1 MSVGIVQRTDECKYS
16 GFENEPQCEKYD
28 AAKDLLLESTATF
41 WKVERSDL
49 DSIIECIYGIQ
60 DKVQGKIES
69 LKSLELEEVSILRS
83 MRQLQKLREK
93 AVQAVNPEKIE
104 SARARLRELTSQL
117 QALESTLE
125 TAKSD
130 MISASDA
137 YEAAV
142 RLKRDPT
149 KSSKTKTRLN
159 REWLGIQ
166 QARPRTEKVHQR
178 ALEMRDAAK
187 QSVDE
192 QAAQVKLL
200 GDGTTK
206 IDADI
211 EIFKERLLANK
222 GRWAEIN
229 VEIDDLSNTA
239 SIHIDVFVT
248 TYVAVELQQQART
261 SLRKLK
267 RSCIGE

>member
-1 MSVGIVQRTDECKYS
+1 MSVGIVRRTDECKYS
-16 GFENEPQCEKYD
+16 GFENEPQFEKYD
-28 AAKDLLLESTATF
+28 AAKDSLLESTATA
-41 WKVERSDL
+41 WKVQRSDL
-49 DSIIECIYGIQ
+49 DIIIDCIYGLQ
-60 DKVQGKIES
+60 DKIQGIIAS
-69 LKSLELEEVSILRS
+69 LKSLELEEVSIIRS
-83 MRQLQKLREK
+83 IRQLQLLRAK

-104 SARARLRELTSQL
+104 SARARLRELTAQL
-117 QALESTLE
+117 APLESTLE

-166 QARPRTEKVHQR
+166 QARPRTEKAHQR
-178 ALEMRDAAK
+178 ALEMRDAGK
-187 QSVDE
+187 QAVDD
-192 QAAQVKLL
+192 QAARVKLL

-206 IDADI
+206 IDAEI
-211 EIFKERLLANK
+211 EVFKARLLANK
-222 GRWAEIN
+222 GRWAVMN
-229 VEIDDLSNTA
+229 ADIDRISDSAN
-239 SIHIDVFVT
+239 SHIEVFVT
-248 TYVAVELQQQART
+248 TYVAEELQEQERT